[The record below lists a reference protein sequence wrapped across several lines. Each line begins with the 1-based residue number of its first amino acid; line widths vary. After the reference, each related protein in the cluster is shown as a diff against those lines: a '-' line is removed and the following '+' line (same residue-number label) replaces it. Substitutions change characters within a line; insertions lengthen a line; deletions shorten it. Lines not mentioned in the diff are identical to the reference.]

1 MLHHSSA
8 APQALMQPQTF
19 NIQDLELSNDLPPP
33 GGVVPMDPHKQFNF
47 NQPDNRS
54 FPLCHRPF

>member
-33 GGVVPMDPHKQFNF
+33 GEGGAHGPPQTI
-47 NQPDNRS
+47 
-54 FPLCHRPF
+54 